1 MKKKYIQI
9 VIWSLF
15 LGKFNYLLTR
25 DVNEIQTFL
34 DGYLKCYQYF
44 KTFLKLCQL
53 VMIVFC

>member
-44 KTFLKLCQL
+44 KTFLKLSQL